1 MDMMT
6 RLCEGLASRLR
17 IAFYRTLGVRIPG
30 HVSLRAVEIPRRPQ
44 CITLEP
50 GAALD
55 RGVTLLATHDDAR
68 IVIGAGVY
76 INRHTMLD
84 ANELIEIGAGAMIG
98 PFCYL
103 TDHDHTAG
111 PELAPGARPLISRPT
126 RIGPRC
132 WLGAHVSVLKGVTIG
147 EGTVV
152 GAGSVVTK
160 SLPAGVVAVGN
171 PARVVRTLAA
181 EGA

>member
-1 MDMMT
+1 MDMIT

-17 IAFYRTLGVRIPG
+17 IVFYRTLGVRIRG
-30 HVSLRAVEIPRRPQ
+30 HVSLRRVEIPRRPH

-84 ANELIEIGAGAMIG
+84 ANELIEIGAGAMVG

-103 TDHDHTAG
+103 TDHDHTTALNNHDF
-111 PELAPGARPLISRPT
+111 PTERARRDSLRPYCSSNRRHT
-126 RIGPRC
+126 ALYLQFERRC
-132 WLGAHVSVLKGVTIG
+132 VPTQQHVHW
-147 EGTVV
+147 
-152 GAGSVVTK
+152 AC
-160 SLPAGVVAVGN
+160 
-171 PARVVRTLAA
+171 RR
-181 EGA
+181 

>member
-1 MDMMT
+1 MIT
-6 RLCEGLASRLR
+6 RLCEGIASRLR
-17 IAFYRTLGVRIPG
+17 IVFYRALGVRIRG
-30 HVSLRAVEIPRRPQ
+30 HVSLRALEIPRRPH

-76 INRHTMLD
+76 INRHTMID

-111 PELAPGARPLISRPT
+111 EGLAPGAGPLISKPT

-132 WLGAHVSVLKGVTIG
+132 WLGAHVTVLKGVTLG
-147 EGTVV
+147 EGAVV

-160 SLPAGVVAVGN
+160 SVPPGMIAVGN
-171 PARVVRTLAA
+171 PARVLKPVPA
-181 EGA
+181 